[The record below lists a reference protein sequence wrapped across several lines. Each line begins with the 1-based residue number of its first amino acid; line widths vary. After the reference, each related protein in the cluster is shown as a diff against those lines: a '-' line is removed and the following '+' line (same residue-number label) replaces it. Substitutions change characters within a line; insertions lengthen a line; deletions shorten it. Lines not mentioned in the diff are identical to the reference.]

1 MKKLTVLIVAMM
13 MLVGS
18 LFAEDIVVFE
28 PGVTPAKGGQV
39 VEIDGTKYFKVK
51 CYGYDTSIKIPAVD
65 LSKCTQFEA
74 TIHVDKEKENY
85 QAVIS
90 IKDSSY
96 GDIANP
102 TVAGLKVEAQTGI
115 AEHEIQQPWNKLSK
129 TNVAELLQPMVQ
141 DTKAYN
147 PQNYTIYIGKVVAR

>member
-1 MKKLTVLIVAMM
+1 MKKLSVLIVAMM

-18 LFAEDIVVFE
+18 LFAEDIVIFD

-39 VEIDGTKYFKVK
+39 VEIDGQKFFKIK

-65 LSKCTQFEA
+65 LSKCKQFEA
-74 TIHVDKEKENY
+74 TIYVDKAKESF
-85 QAVIS
+85 QATIS
-90 IKDSSY
+90 IKDSGY

-102 TVAGLKVEAQTGI
+102 KVDSLKVEAQTGI
-115 AEHEIQQPWNKLSK
+115 VEHEIQQPWNKLSK
-129 TNVAELLQPMVQ
+129 TNIAELLQPMVQ
-141 DTKAYN
+141 DNKAYN

>member
-1 MKKLTVLIVAMM
+1 MKKISVLFISLM

-18 LFAEDIVVFE
+18 LFAEEIVVFE

-65 LSKCTQFEA
+65 LSNCTQFEA
-74 TIHVDKEKENY
+74 TVYVDKEKENF

-90 IKDSSY
+90 IKDKGY

-102 TVAGLKVEAQTGI
+102 TVAGLKVEPQVGTVA
-115 AEHEIQQPWNKLSK
+115 HEIQQPWNKLSK
-129 TNVAELLQPMVQ
+129 TNIAEMLQPMVQ